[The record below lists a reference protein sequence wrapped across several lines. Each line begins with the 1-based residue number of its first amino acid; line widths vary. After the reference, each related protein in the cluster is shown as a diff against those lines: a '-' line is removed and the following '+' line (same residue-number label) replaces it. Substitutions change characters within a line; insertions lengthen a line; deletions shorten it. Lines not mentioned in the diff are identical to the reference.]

1 MMVEAPKN
9 PRIRILLNEL
19 QQWCDQEWGRRTE
32 VAGFLDVF
40 PQTVSDWF
48 AERKYPT
55 GEQALAIQEF
65 LRKQR
70 RSSRRGEKDGGERK
84 EAPT

>member
-9 PRIRILLNEL
+9 PRMRSLLNEL
-19 QQWCDQEWGRRTE
+19 QHWCDQEWGRRTE
-32 VAGFLDVF
+32 VAEVLDVF

-48 AERKYPT
+48 AERKHPT

-70 RSSRRGEKDGGERK
+70 RLRRPK
-84 EAPT
+84 P